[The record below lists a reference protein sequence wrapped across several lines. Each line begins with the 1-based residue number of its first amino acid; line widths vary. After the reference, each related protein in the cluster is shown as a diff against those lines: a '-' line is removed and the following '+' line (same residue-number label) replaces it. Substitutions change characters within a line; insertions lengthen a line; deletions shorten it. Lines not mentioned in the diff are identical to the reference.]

1 MSGMLLEIEGLH
13 AEIDGK
19 EILKGI
25 DLRLPQGEVHAVM
38 GPNGSGKSTLAYVL
52 SGRDGYV
59 VTAGRVLYQGR
70 DLLALK
76 TEQRAC
82 EGVFLAFQY
91 PVEIPGV
98 TGVTFLKTAV
108 NAVRRYHGKGELDAM
123 QFMKLARAKAKELGV
138 PEEMLKRAVN
148 TGFSGGEKKRY
159 DALQAALLDPRL
171 MILDETDSGLDVDAL
186 RMVAEG
192 VERMRGPQRSML
204 VITHYQRILDYIRP
218 DRVHV
223 LVDGRI
229 VDSGDRRLALE
240 LEKSGYASYQGK
252 AA

>member
-1 MSGMLLEIEGLH
+1 MSGDLLEIRDLH

-25 DLRLPQGEVHAVM
+25 SLALPVGEVHAVM
-38 GPNGSGKSTLAYVL
+38 GPNGSGKSTLSYVL
-52 SGRDGYV
+52 SGRPGYQ
-59 VTAGRVLYQGR
+59 VTKGEVYYKGK
-70 DLLALK
+70 DLLAMK
-76 TEQRAC
+76 TEERAC

-108 NAVRRYHGKGELDAM
+108 NAVRRYHGKSELDAM

-159 DALQAALLDPRL
+159 DALQAALLDPSL

-192 VERMRGPQRSML
+192 IDRMRSPERSML
-204 VITHYQRILDYIRP
+204 VITHYQRILDYIKP

-229 VDSGDRRLALE
+229 ALSGDRSLALE
-240 LEKSGYASYQGK
+240 LEKTGYAQYQGK